1 MKKFGLLVLSTAA
14 VVMFV
19 GDLNAMNNQ
28 PGSNQGAFVPF
39 KPTLRGREAS
49 LKHMAEVRARQAA
62 ARSTPVQQVKIN
74 QLEQQRKEDKKE
86 IENLKEENERLSSKI
101 TKLEIQSKKTKEIE
115 DELLALRLQQTE
127 IMQHLAGSNLR

>member
-1 MKKFGLLVLSTAA
+1 MKKIDLIVLSVA
-14 VVMFV
+14 VVVIFA
-19 GDLNAMNNQ
+19 GDLSAMN
-28 PGSNQGAFVPF
+28 GVQGGQNRYGFDF
-39 KPTLRGREAS
+39 KPRSREAS

-74 QLEQQRKEDKKE
+74 QLEQQCKEDKKE